1 MTPLDEGGD
10 EQLSY
15 RPVSTPAVLALVGGG
30 LSALAL
36 TSQALWVVPLLAA
49 GLAVVALRDTAAG
62 TPPKAGRALA
72 LSGLA
77 LAVGF
82 GCQAIGFT
90 VTDHWIGRAR
100 AIETVSSWQ
109 QAVQAGRWT
118 EAHDFCSPAA
128 LPAAD
133 DPFAEGGREAH
144 DHAEEG
150 HTHDAAERQDDSLA
164 LKAFREL
171 PSVTVVESCREAVVA
186 GCRRDDT
193 YAAGSWRVTLA
204 LSDCDGAAVTGR
216 PQQVELMVQPETIRV
231 PLLTPGA
238 TGTQLVERWRII
250 RFNPDG

>member
-1 MTPLDEGGD
+1 MTPLDEDCD

-36 TSQALWVVPLLAA
+36 TSQVLWVVPLLAA
-49 GLAVVALRDTAAG
+49 GLAAVALRDTATG

-100 AIETVSSWQ
+100 AIETASSWQ

-118 EAHDFCSPAA
+118 EAHDFCAQAA

-133 DPFAEGGREAH
+133 DPFAAGGLEPH
-144 DHAEEG
+144 EHAEE
-150 HTHDAAERQDDSLA
+150 HEHDAAERQDESA
-164 LKAFREL
+164 AVKAFRQL
-171 PSVTVVESCREAVVA
+171 PSVTAVEGCRKAVVA
-186 GCRRDDT
+186 SCRRDDA

-204 LSDCDGAAVTGR
+204 LSDCDGVVVTGR
-216 PQQVELMVQPETIRV
+216 PRQVELIVRPETIRV
-231 PLLTPGA
+231 PLLTPGV
-238 TGTQLVERWRII
+238 TGTQMVERWRII
-250 RFNPDG
+250 RFDPDD

>member
-1 MTPLDEGGD
+1 MTPLDEGYD
-10 EQLSY
+10 DQLSY

-36 TSQALWVVPLLAA
+36 TSQVLWVVPLLAA
-49 GLAVVALRDTAAG
+49 GLAAVALRDTATG

-100 AIETVSSWQ
+100 AIETASSWQ
-109 QAVQAGRWT
+109 QAVHAGRWA
-118 EAHDFCSPAA
+118 EAHDFCAPAA

-133 DPFAEGGREAH
+133 DPFAEGGREPH
-144 DHAEEG
+144 NHADE
-150 HTHDAAERQDDSLA
+150 HAHDAAERQDDSLA

-171 PSVTVVESCREAVVA
+171 PSVMVVEGCREVVVA
-186 GCRRDDT
+186 GCRRDDA

-216 PQQVELMVQPETIRV
+216 PQQVELMVRPETIRV

-250 RFNPDG
+250 RFDPDE